1 MSNKTKLW
9 LKAAAIRAAKTFSQA
24 LISFIGVETKAFH
37 MVDWEMALSVA
48 ALAAVISII
57 TSIAGLPEV
66 DLLKDEED

>member
-9 LKAAAIRAAKTFSQA
+9 LKAAAIRAAKTFCQA
-24 LISFIGVETKAFH
+24 LISFIGIETKAFH

-66 DLLKDEED
+66 DLVENEED